1 LTIGNDA
8 TKSEGN
14 MTANRKTALV
24 LIDVQVNM
32 FEPDPV
38 HDSKQLMPT
47 LTRLLAQARQAHIPV
62 IFVQNN
68 GETGAPDEPNT
79 PGWHIHPALA
89 PTEDE
94 TVLQKEMEDAF
105 YQTPLS
111 QKLAELGV
119 TRLIIAGL
127 QTEMCV
133 DTTIRAA
140 KSRDYDVT
148 LVADGHS
155 TFDSPALTAVQ
166 IIAHHNDIL
175 TSFAHVIPTA
185 EIDFNL

>member
-1 LTIGNDA
+1 MMESRNGQ
-8 TKSEGN
+8 
-14 MTANRKTALV
+14 TALL
-24 LIDVQVNM
+24 LIDVQVDM
-32 FEPDPV
+32 FEPEPV
-38 HDSKQLMPT
+38 HDSNQLMQT
-47 LTRLLAQARQAHIPV
+47 LTTLLSLARQANIPV

-68 GETGAPDEPNT
+68 GEVGAPDEPNT
-79 PGWHIHPALA
+79 PGWTIHPSLA

-111 QKLAELGV
+111 QKLEELGI
-119 TRLIIAGL
+119 TRLVIAGL
-127 QTEMCV
+127 QTEMCI

-140 KSRDYDVT
+140 RSRDYEVT

-155 TFDSPALTAVQ
+155 TFDSPTLTAVQ

-175 TSFAHVIPTA
+175 TSFANVIPAA